1 MQVVFFMKGKSMFD
15 VHTRHTQIHYR
26 KFEQRQLNKIQLM
39 CIKFVAV
46 IILRTLEIAALIE

>member
-1 MQVVFFMKGKSMFD
+1 MFD